1 MAVSISTVEIRVY
14 QGGDQDAVHRIAAD
28 TAFFGQ
34 PIENH
39 IDDRR
44 LFIDLFYRYYTEYEG
59 ETCWVACAEED
70 VIGFLTGC
78 ANTRRKYGLMQ
89 RRIVPAVLRNW
100 VSGGYKVGRKTVR
113 HALRLMW
120 SALSGKVP
128 HVDIDA
134 YPAHLHIN
142 IKEGWRGHRIGT
154 RLMKTY
160 FQQLRDLNTAGVHLF
175 TTERN
180 LAACRLYERLGM
192 KILDSRITQLWEPF
206 LGESIENRVYGLQ
219 LN

>member
-1 MAVSISTVEIRVY
+1 MSIPTIEIRTF

-39 IDDRR
+39 IDDRH

-59 ETCWVACAEED
+59 ETCWVACAGED

-78 ANTRRKYGLMQ
+78 ANTRRKYGLMR
-89 RRIVPAVLRNW
+89 RRIVPALLRNW
-100 VSGGYKVGRKTVR
+100 ISGSYNIGGKTVR
-113 HALRLMW
+113 HALRMIW
-120 SALSGKVP
+120 SVLRGQVP

-142 IKEGWRGHRIGT
+142 IEDGWRGHRIGT
-154 RLMKTY
+154 RLMETY
-160 FQQLRDLNTAGVHLF
+160 FQQLSDLDIPGVHLF
-175 TTERN
+175 TTDRN
-180 LAACRLYERLGM
+180 LAACRLYERMGM
-192 KILDSRITQLWEPF
+192 KILDSRITQLWVP
-206 LGESIENRVYGLQ
+206 LLKESIENRVYGRQ